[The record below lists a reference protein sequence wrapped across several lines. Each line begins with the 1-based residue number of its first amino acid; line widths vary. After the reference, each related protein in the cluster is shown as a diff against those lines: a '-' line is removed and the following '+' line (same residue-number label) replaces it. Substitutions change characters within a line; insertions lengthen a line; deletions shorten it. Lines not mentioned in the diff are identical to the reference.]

1 MKTSL
6 QSAIIAAAEIAEF
19 ASWQAVTTERIAER
33 LGVCK
38 MTVIRMGPASELK
51 EQAREFVREQ
61 KIHYPRAYLEAFSRY
76 LPRHIVNDIVGGAG
90 ALPKGVVLCRSDR
103 KIYEIGGE
111 LPPIDIIAHHLAYA
125 NRFNG
130 AFGHYSVAQHCV
142 LASSLIEDD
151 DLRLAALLHDAP
163 EAIYGDISSPIKKVI
178 ASPGLEALE
187 TYYHDLVDQTFGV
200 DTRHPKVVECDLRMV
215 VTEAKFFGAP
225 LEHFPKVEPYPTV
238 IGIAPWPAE
247 EAKATFIMCFNK
259 LSGRKA

>member
-19 ASWQAVTTERIAER
+19 ASWQAVTTERIADR

-51 EQAREFVREQ
+51 EQARAFVREQ
-61 KIHYPRAYLEAFSRY
+61 KIHYPRAYLEAFARY
-76 LPRHIVNDIVGGAG
+76 LPRHVVNDIVGDVG

-103 KIYEIGGE
+103 KVYEIGGE
-111 LPPIDIIAHHLAYA
+111 LPPIDVIAHHLAYT

-142 LASSLIEDD
+142 VASALIEDD
-151 DLRLAALLHDAP
+151 DLRLSVLLHDAP
-163 EAIYGDISSPIKKVI
+163 EAIYGDISSPIKKAI

-200 DTRHPKVVECDLRMV
+200 VTRHPKVVECDLRMV
-215 VTEAKFFGAP
+215 VTEAKSFGAP
-225 LEHFPKVEPYPTV
+225 LEHFPNVEPYQAGLLMYPLS
-238 IGIAPWPAE
+238 AE
-247 EAKATFIMCFNK
+247 EAKAAFLARFYE

>member
-6 QSAIIAAAEIAEF
+6 QNAIAAAAEIAEQVG
-19 ASWQAVTTERIAER
+19 WQAVTTERVAER

-38 MTVIRMGPASELK
+38 MTVIRMGPSSELK
-51 EQAREFVREQ
+51 EQVREFVREQ
-61 KIHYPRAYLEAFSRY
+61 KIHYPRAYLEAFARY
-76 LPRHIVNDIVGGAG
+76 LPRYVVNDIVGGAG

-111 LPPIDIIAHHLAYA
+111 LPPIDVIAHHLAYT

-163 EAIYGDISSPIKKVI
+163 EAIYGDISSPVKMVI
-178 ASPGLEALE
+178 ASTGLRALEAH
-187 TYYHDLVDQTFGV
+187 YHDLVDQTFGV

-215 VTEAKFFGAP
+215 VTEAKAFGAP
-225 LEHFPKVEPYPTV
+225 LEHFPDVEPYRDGLLMFPMSA
-238 IGIAPWPAE
+238 G
-247 EAKATFIMCFNK
+247 EAKTAFISRFNE
-259 LSGRKA
+259 LSGRTA